1 MLKLKKLTVKNFM
14 SFGNIA
20 HEVDLDDE
28 LLTLVL
34 GENRDTGIVIDGSG
48 SNGAGKS
55 SLICAISYVFF
66 DKALGNIKK
75 DNLVNKL
82 NEKNMEVTIDFTKN
96 NDSYR
101 IIRGRKPNVLKFF
114 VNNHEFDESKA
125 QGENRETQPEIE
137 KVIGINYELFKEIIT
152 LSAQNEPFLK
162 LGAAKQREIIEEL
175 LGITQLSSKAEIL
188 RENIKETQK
197 LIDQELFKNQTIQNL
212 NEKTLS
218 QITRLQKISDKW
230 DKDHIALVSDLTES
244 ISGLEQ
250 LDVQNE
256 LKLHSSKKDLTDI
269 STKYNG
275 IEKDLKQ
282 QERSKRTLVRRLDE
296 LQEHLAKAT
305 IEKKCYA
312 CGQAIDDN
320 HQIMVQTLIDEKIEK
335 EKEISNHNETIKRLT
350 SDLDLIEAQLMKF
363 QETEEPFYSTE
374 KEAWEHNSTI
384 ENLKYNLSLETVKI
398 NPYIEQIDNLKKEN
412 LSKIDNSVL
421 EELKTTKLHQEFLLK
436 ILTNKDSFV
445 RKKII
450 DQSLTFLNF
459 RLDHY
464 LTEIGLEHNV
474 KFQND
479 LTVSIEKM
487 GREYDFDNLSRGQKT
502 RLIISLNLAF
512 RDVFESLNFPINMIF
527 IDELIDNGLD
537 GAGVDC
543 ALKVFKEMA
552 RSTKKSI
559 FLVSHREEIKPRVNK
574 TLKVIMENGF
584 SSISHD
590 EED

>member
-28 LLTLVL
+28 MLTLVL

-114 VNNHEFDESKA
+114 VNNQEFDESKA

-197 LIDQELFKNQTIQNL
+197 LIDQELFKNQTIQNI

-296 LQEHLAKAT
+296 LQEHLTKAT

-412 LSKIDNSVL
+412 LSKIDNSVV
-421 EELKTTKLHQEFLLK
+421 EELKNTKLHQEFLLK

>member
-28 LLTLVL
+28 MLTLVL

-114 VNNHEFDESKA
+114 VNNQEFDESKA

-269 STKYNG
+269 STKYTG

-296 LQEHLAKAT
+296 LQEHLTKAT

-320 HQIMVQTLIDEKIEK
+320 HQIMVQSLIDEKIEK

-398 NPYIEQIDNLKKEN
+398 NPYIEQIENLKKEN
-412 LSKIDNSVL
+412 LSKIDNSVV

-584 SSISHD
+584 SSISPD
-590 EED
+590 AED

>member
-14 SFGNIA
+14 SFGNIT

-34 GENRDTGIVIDGSG
+34 GENRDAGIVIDGSG

-114 VNNHEFDESKA
+114 VNNQEFDESKA

-175 LGITQLSSKAEIL
+175 LGITQLSSKAETL

-197 LIDQELFKNQTIQNL
+197 LIDQELFKNQTIQNI

-218 QITRLQKISDKW
+218 QIARLQKISDKW

-296 LQEHLAKAT
+296 LQEHLTKAT

-350 SDLDLIEAQLMKF
+350 CDLDLIEAQLMKF

-398 NPYIEQIDNLKKEN
+398 NPYIEQIENLKKEN

-584 SSISHD
+584 SSISPD
-590 EED
+590 AED

>member
-34 GENRDTGIVIDGSG
+34 GENRDTGIVIDGIW

-114 VNNHEFDESKA
+114 VNNQEFDESKA

-175 LGITQLSSKAEIL
+175 LGITQLSSKAETL

-197 LIDQELFKNQTIQNL
+197 LIDQELFKNQTIQNI

-218 QITRLQKISDKW
+218 QIARLQKISDKW

-269 STKYNG
+269 STKYND

-296 LQEHLAKAT
+296 LQEHLTKAT
-305 IEKKCYA
+305 IENKCYA

-350 SDLDLIEAQLMKF
+350 CDLDLIEAQLMKF

-412 LSKIDNSVL
+412 LSKIDNSIL

-584 SSISHD
+584 SSISPD
-590 EED
+590 AED